1 MRGLPSSLLLS
12 LAGVFIAVRLCLL
25 FFFSL
30 PLTCLQ
36 SYGLLHRLDLGC
48 RCCCLLRHRKI
59 RLQLWRHVL
68 LFPDLLPEDLFHH
81 VGLLHPFLLLFPL
94 SLRLQM
100 PNLCCLMT
108 WHCLRSKILSEFRK
122 RSRIGSLEQRP
133 NSSIQI
139 LNSKRSCE

>member
-12 LAGVFIAVRLCLL
+12 PAGVFIAVRLCLL

-59 RLQLWRHVL
+59 RLLLWLFVL
-68 LFPDLLPEDLFHH
+68 LFPDLLPEDLSHH
-81 VGLLHPFLLLFPL
+81 VGLLNPILLLFLL

-108 WHCLRSKILSEFRK
+108 WHCLCCERLSKLRRRSGIV
-122 RSRIGSLEQRP
+122 SLEQWP
-133 NSSIQI
+133 NS
-139 LNSKRSCE
+139 